1 MAASCNDRTAVLTYR
16 GGLVPPA
23 PLHPAC
29 TPFVGAPLHCWAP
42 AGGLVAPLPLPAHA
56 AGAHTVCDSCW
67 NAVDERISASEQADI
82 SEMVVVR
89 GGGGGPRYFVN
100 WNGMRALLCRWCE
113 IDEQESYV
121 RQMAWATVPGG
132 GVIAP
137 PAGAF
142 NGWEDQCTCQNGRLR
157 RFAFPGMPVPVQRYC
172 FNCRDAVMT
181 DIDRIAQLN
190 KQELEDTA
198 RGPAGNIVSAGPAI
212 LAQRLAGGG
221 ANSGR
226 PIACRCGRDTVEPTM
241 HPKATFCLCCGGVQ
255 VDPGQVKINRHT
267 IARIIAPGVLPRVL
281 NNTSLVH
288 NPNARPRAVGIFVAV
303 NNKRR

>member
-1 MAASCNDRTAVLTYR
+1 
-16 GGLVPPA
+16 
-23 PLHPAC
+23 
-29 TPFVGAPLHCWAP
+29 
-42 AGGLVAPLPLPAHA
+42 
-56 AGAHTVCDSCW
+56 
-67 NAVDERISASEQADI
+67 
-82 SEMVVVR
+82 
-89 GGGGGPRYFVN
+89 
-100 WNGMRALLCRWCE
+100 
-113 IDEQESYV
+113 
-121 RQMAWATVPGG
+121 
-132 GVIAP
+132 
-137 PAGAF
+137 
-142 NGWEDQCTCQNGRLR
+142 
-157 RFAFPGMPVPVQRYC
+157 
-172 FNCRDAVMT
+172 MT

-255 VDPGQVKINRHT
+255 VDPDQVKINRHT

-303 NNKRR
+303 NNNRR